1 MTRTQPGL
9 PGRAWHPVASSA
21 DVVLR
26 HVFQG
31 RLLGRELAVWRAD
44 DGYVNVWENRCLHR
58 GVRLSIAVNDGRELK
73 CQYHGWRYSN
83 RTAECTYIPA
93 HPADAPAR
101 TICNRTFPVV
111 ERHGLVWTTLEHD
124 RPEDL
129 PVLPERGSQLPLRAV
144 TVAAP
149 AADVVGALRSY
160 DADDDLRL
168 ASESDLLL
176 RFDGASGPG
185 LTLLVQPSDA
195 TTCVVRG
202 VLHGVDEADP
212 DVSRLTLL
220 RLHNRALN
228 RLRARVESEVG
239 PLEPGNDEPELELV
253 PEELAELP
261 PATRPGRSASLRVR
275 VERKWSAGVDVAG
288 FALAPLTGHL
298 PVAQPGAHVDVHLPN
313 GCVRQYSVVNAP
325 GEDDRYVLGVKRE
338 PESRGGSACLH
349 DTVRE
354 GDVLALSEP
363 RNNFPLRRDAE
374 HTLLVAGGIG
384 VTPLLAMAQTLAHHG
399 LDHELH
405 YFAQTED
412 HLAFH
417 DRLAALGDSVRRH
430 CGLDV
435 AATTARLREILAGH
449 APGRQVYLCGPGPM
463 IEAAREIAA
472 ECGWPVEKVHF
483 EYFQNGQEIDKDSSF
498 EVDLARSCLTVQV
511 PPGQTILEAVREAG
525 VTMPSSCEQGAC
537 GTCIARVIEGEPVH
551 QDVYLNEAEKASGE
565 AIMTCVSR
573 SASPRLVLDL

>member
-1 MTRTQPGL
+1 MTSIQ
-9 PGRAWHPVASSA
+9 PGRAWHPVASSGDA
-21 DVVLR
+21 VVR

-101 TICNRTFPVV
+101 TICNRTFAVV
-111 ERHGLVWTTLEHD
+111 ERHGLVWTTLELD

-129 PVLPERGSQLPLRAV
+129 PVLPDDGRPLALRPI

-149 AADVVGALRSY
+149 AAQVVDALRSY
-160 DADDDLRL
+160 DAGEDLRL
-168 ASESDLLL
+168 AAEAELLL
-176 RFDGASGPG
+176 RFDRGTAPG
-185 LTLLVQPSDA
+185 LTILVQPSDA
-195 TTCVVRG
+195 TTSVVRG
-202 VLHGVDEADP
+202 VLHGVAVVDRDRP
-212 DVSRLTLL
+212 PLDLL

-228 RLRARVESEVG
+228 RVRARVESDLG
-239 PLEPGNDEPELELV
+239 PLQAEQQEPELELLS
-253 PEELAELP
+253 EELAELP
-261 PATRPGRSASLRVR
+261 PLSRPGRSASLRVR
-275 VERKWSAGVDVAG
+275 VERKWPAGADVAG
-288 FALAPLTGHL
+288 FALAPLAGHL
-298 PVAQPGAHVDVHLPN
+298 PAAQPGAHVDVHLPN

-325 GEDDRYVLGVKRE
+325 GEGDRYVLGVKRE
-338 PESRGGSACLH
+338 PDSQGGSSCLH
-349 DTVRE
+349 DVVRE
-354 GDVLALSEP
+354 GDVLAVSEP

-384 VTPLLAMAQTLAHHG
+384 ATPLLAMAQTLAHHG

-412 HLAFH
+412 HLAFR
-417 DRLAALGDSVRRH
+417 DRLATLGGSVRRH
-430 CGLDV
+430 LGLDV
-435 AATTARLREILAGH
+435 AATKARLGEILAGY

-463 IEAAREIAA
+463 IEAAREVAA
-472 ECGWPVEKVHF
+472 QCGWPVEKVHF
-483 EYFQNGQEIDKDSSF
+483 EYFKNAQEIDKESSF
-498 EVDLARSCLTVQV
+498 EVALARSCLTVKV
-511 PPGQTILEAVREAG
+511 LAGQTILEAVREAG
-525 VTMPSSCEQGAC
+525 VAMPSSCEQGAC
-537 GTCIARVIEGEPVH
+537 GTCLARVIEGEPIH
-551 QDVYLNEAEKASGE
+551 QDVYLNDAEKASGE